1 MLSILIP
8 TYNYNI
14 FQLVSTIHK
23 QVINSKIF
31 FEIICIDDASPI
43 AFDENLKINELDNVT
58 FEVLQDNIGRSK
70 IRNLLAEKAK
80 YSWLLFLDA
89 DVLPENDN
97 FIGDYLKY
105 MDEEVKAVNGGLL
118 YQSQNPEKNK
128 LLRWFYGKSREALP
142 TKIRNENPYLSF
154 LTLNFLIHKSV
165 FNQVSFN
172 ETIPNL
178 RHEDT
183 LFSYNL
189 KQKNIKIVHVNN
201 PVIHFGLDDF
211 DIAIKKEKES
221 LQGLKYL
228 LDNNLIDYEYLKISK
243 LYCQLKRNKITP
255 IVAFF
260 YKIFQSNLLKNLS
273 SDSPSLFVFDIYRIG
288 YLCSLKK

>member
-1 MLSILIP
+1 M
-8 TYNYNI
+8 
-14 FQLVSTIHK
+14 
-23 QVINSKIF
+23 
-31 FEIICIDDASPI
+31 
-43 AFDENLKINELDNVT
+43 
-58 FEVLQDNIGRSK
+58 
-70 IRNLLAEKAK
+70 
-80 YSWLLFLDA
+80 
-89 DVLPENDN
+89 
-97 FIGDYLKY
+97 
-105 MDEEVKAVNGGLL
+105 
-118 YQSQNPEKNK
+118 
-128 LLRWFYGKSREALP
+128 RWFYGKSREALP

-243 LYCQLKRNKITP
+243 LYCQLKRNKVTP